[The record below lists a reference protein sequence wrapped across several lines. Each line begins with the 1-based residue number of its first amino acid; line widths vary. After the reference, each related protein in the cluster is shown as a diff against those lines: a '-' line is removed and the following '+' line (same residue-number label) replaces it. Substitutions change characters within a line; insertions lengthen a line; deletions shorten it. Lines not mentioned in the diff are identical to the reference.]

1 MGVSKVIYGNTTLI
15 DLTADSVVAN
25 ALLNGYTAHGADG
38 NAITGNCTFDADTSD
53 ANATASTILIG
64 SNAYVN
70 GTKVEG
76 NMPNRGAVT
85 GYISAVDEEFTINAG
100 YHDGSGKVSINAT
113 EQAKIIPENIK
124 EGVSILGITGNCSP
138 ASGINA
144 QSKTIDAYTTAQTIL
159 PDTGYDY
166 LSQVNVNAIYYDES
180 PAALG
185 GGTVVTIGL
194 VAPTT

>member
-1 MGVSKVIYGNTTLI
+1 MGVSKVIYGNQTLI

-38 NAITGNCTFDADTSD
+38 NAVVGNCTFDADTSD

-76 NMPNRGAVT
+76 QMPNRGAVT
-85 GYISAVDEEFTINAG
+85 GYISAVNEEFTINAG
-100 YHDGSGKVSINAT
+100 YHDGSGKVSINSV
-113 EQAKIIPENIK
+113 EQNKIIPENIK
-124 EGVSILGITGNCSP
+124 EGVSILGVTGNCSP

-144 QSKTIDAYTTAQTIL
+144 QSKTIDVYTTNQTIL
-159 PDTGYDY
+159 PDAGYDY

-180 PAALG
+180 PAAQG
-185 GGTVVTIGL
+185 NGTVVTIGL
-194 VAPTT
+194 VAPT

>member
-1 MGVSKVIYGNTTLI
+1 MGVSKVIYGNQTLI

-38 NAITGNCTFDADTSD
+38 NAVVGNCTFDADTSD

-70 GTKVEG
+70 GTKIEG
-76 NMPNRGAVT
+76 SMPNRGAVT

-100 YHDGSGKVSINAT
+100 YHDGSGKVSINSV
-113 EQAKIIPENIK
+113 EQNKIIPENIK
-124 EGVSILGITGNCSP
+124 EGVSILGIVGNCSP
-138 ASGINA
+138 ASDINA
-144 QSKTIDAYTTAQTIL
+144 QSKTIDVYTTSQVIL
-159 PDTGYDY
+159 PDAGYDY

-180 PAALG
+180 PAAQG
-185 GGTVVTIGL
+185 NGTVVTIGL
-194 VAPTT
+194 VAPT